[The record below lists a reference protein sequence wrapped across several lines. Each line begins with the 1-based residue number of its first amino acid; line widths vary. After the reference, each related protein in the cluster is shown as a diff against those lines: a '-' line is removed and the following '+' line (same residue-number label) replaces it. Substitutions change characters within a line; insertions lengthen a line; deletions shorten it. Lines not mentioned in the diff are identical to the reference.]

1 MPRKKQAISFDDIV
15 NGETGEV
22 IVEKDTVISKEQANE
37 IQNAG
42 INIVDLKVNDKKVR
56 VIGNGTVDL
65 KAYVDS
71 DEINIKEKVN
81 YKKVDKPD

>member
-1 MPRKKQAISFDDIV
+1 MAKIRLD
-15 NGETGEV
+15 
-22 IVEKDTVISKEQANE
+22 
-37 IQNAG
+37 
-42 INIVDLKVNDKKVR
+42 KVNDKKVR

-81 YKKVDKPD
+81 YAVLKNILEVCKILNQYLF